1 MDISKSI
8 TLFGKKALSFAKNNS
23 SKLLAGGAI
32 FFGLGTVALTWVAAR
47 KTDEAL
53 KKPKEIIEKAKE
65 RPVTEVYTEEDKK
78 KDILT
83 GYKLGAARMAKLYA
97 GPVITGLASAGC
109 VFGLYKSNENLKNV
123 NAGLAA
129 ANSILFKELES
140 IGKNVTEKYGAEENL
155 KLRYSDKMEEKEK
168 TVTDEN
174 GTEKKVKVKLP
185 KKDYD
190 LSTFSRC
197 FCEDNPN
204 WTKSPIYNE
213 MFLRTAMADL
223 NEMGRSRKDH
233 TLWLNDVYERLGWE
247 KTRAGYRNGWI
258 FDPADPYKT
267 YVDFG
272 IYDTSKDGVR
282 RFLFEGESSIW
293 LTFNCRPID
302 PSDIPIPEV

>member
-23 SKLLAGGAI
+23 SKLLAGGTI
-32 FFGLGTVALTWVAAR
+32 VFGLGTIALTWVAAR

-65 RPVTEVYTEEDKK
+65 RPITEVYTEEDKK

-109 VFGLYKSNENLKNV
+109 VFGLYKSNKNLENV

-140 IGKNVTEKYGAEENL
+140 ISKNVTEKYGAEENL
-155 KLRYSDKMEEKEK
+155 KLRYGDKMEEKEK

-185 KKDYD
+185 KEDYY
-190 LSTFSRC
+190 LNTFSRC
-197 FCEDNPN
+197 FCEYNPN
-204 WTKSPIYNE
+204 WTKDQTHNEYFLLSISIYKN
-213 MFLRTAMADL
+213 
-223 NEMGRSRKDH
+223 KK
-233 TLWLNDVYERLGWE
+233 E
-247 KTRAGYRNGWI
+247 KN
-258 FDPADPYKT
+258 
-267 YVDFG
+267 
-272 IYDTSKDGVR
+272 
-282 RFLFEGESSIW
+282 
-293 LTFNCRPID
+293 
-302 PSDIPIPEV
+302 